1 MPSDLTAFAAVTV
14 LLLLPSG
21 GVASD
26 EAPASREPGLE
37 RTALAMDTTEAE
49 LRMFWEGKDLY
60 VQSATRTVKPIS
72 RVAENVTVVTAKDI
86 EDMNAHT
93 LLEVLQR
100 VTGVFVSW
108 QGMDF
113 GGEGLL
119 HIQGSSETHVT
130 VLLDGVPWNL
140 TGRNAVTSTI
150 PVRIVDRIEIVKGPA
165 SSAWGS
171 ALGGVVN
178 IITKSAGD
186 TALPRGALRGTYG
199 QAASTD
205 DSVELHGKGGP
216 VGYYLFAGRQES
228 RGLRFARAYD
238 RDSAYAKAQLAVSRD
253 VDVEVAVGYG
263 NASHDAGR
271 GGPAFPGF
279 VATSGSAVGRA
290 FFAAASLEDRI
301 TDALTLRAS
310 LYTLRQR
317 FAITTNSADGAEFVQ
332 ARDDDDTRTGAS
344 LKLAY
349 ARGMHTAALGADLV
363 DAKLEEHAAV
373 GPAFQAV
380 GLAADRSASPREAT
394 RALFANDT
402 IVFAPFSVTPG
413 VRIDYS
419 DVSGTFVSPSLG
431 ATCRL
436 GERAIARASAAR
448 GFTRPDLGLSAGLG
462 GILIPPN
469 PSLRPE
475 GVWSFQGGLESALAE
490 YLWLK
495 GTGYYHDMN
504 DEIVFQRVLEPTPHR
519 EVRNDG
525 HVTRYGFELEAETA
539 PLHNVSLR
547 AGSAYV
553 RRRAGSEQ
561 PSTTDDYAFLVGAKY
576 DDRSLMAQIAGTYVW
591 WDIAPEDGARSQFIW
606 DLNVRYRVRLSAGTT
621 ADVFLAVHNLFDGSY
636 YSLLVFPNPRRW
648 VEGGMAFKF

>member
-1 MPSDLTAFAAVTV
+1 MRSDLTAIAAVTA
-14 LLLLPSG
+14 LLLLPAA

-26 EAPASREPGLE
+26 EAAAPRERGLE
-37 RTALAMDTTEAE
+37 HTTLAMDSTEAE
-49 LRMFWEGKDLY
+49 LRMFWEGRDLY
-60 VQSATRTVKPIS
+60 VQSATRTVKPLS

-93 LLEVLQR
+93 LLEVLDR

-113 GGEGLL
+113 GSEGLL
-119 HIQGSSETHVT
+119 HIQGSSEAHVT
-130 VLLDGVPWNL
+130 VLLDGLPWNS

-171 ALGGVVN
+171 ALGGVVS

-186 TALPRGALRGTYG
+186 TTLPRGELKGTYG

-205 DSVELHGKGGP
+205 DSVELRGKGGP

-238 RDSAYAKAQLAVSRD
+238 RDSAYAKAQFAVARD
-253 VDVEVAVGYG
+253 VDVGVTFGYS
-263 NASHDAGR
+263 NASHDGGSGAG
-271 GGPAFPGF
+271 FPGLG
-279 VATSGSAVGRA
+279 ATGWSTVGRA

-310 LYTLRQR
+310 LHTLRR
-317 FAITTNSADGAEFVQ
+317 GFAITTTSADGVELVQ
-332 ARDDDDTRTGAS
+332 ARDEDDTTNGAS
-344 LKLAY
+344 LKLVY
-349 ARGMHTAALGADLV
+349 ARGMHTAVLGADLV
-363 DAKLEEHAAV
+363 ETRIEEHAAA

-380 GLAADRSASPREAT
+380 GLPANQAARPREGA
-394 RALFANDT
+394 RALFVNDT
-402 IVFAPFSVTPG
+402 IVFAPVSVTPG
-413 VRIDYS
+413 LRLDYS
-419 DVSGTFVSPSLG
+419 DVSGTFLSPSLG

-436 GERAIARASAAR
+436 GEHAIARASAAK
-448 GFTRPDLGLSAGLG
+448 GFTRPDLSLSAGLG
-462 GILIPPN
+462 GILTPPN

-475 GVWSFQGGLESALAE
+475 SVWSFQGGLESALTE
-490 YLWLK
+490 YVWLK
-495 GTGYYHDMN
+495 GTGYYHEMSDA
-504 DEIVFQRVLEPTPHR
+504 IVSQRVMEPTPHR
-519 EVRNDG
+519 EIRNDG
-525 HVTRYGFELEAETA
+525 HVTRYGFELEAESA
-539 PLHNVSLR
+539 PLYDVSLR

-561 PSTTDDYAFLVGAKY
+561 PSTTDDYSFLVGAKY

-591 WDIAPEDGARSQFIW
+591 WDVTPDDGARSQFIW
-606 DLNVRYRVRLSAGTT
+606 DLNVRYRLRVSDSTT
-621 ADVFLAVHNLFDGSY
+621 ADVFLAVHNLFDGAY
-636 YSLLVFPNPRRW
+636 YTLLVFPNPHRW